1 MLSMRR
7 SKRERQADLVEQGA
21 GNAVADLK
29 AGYGQEGRME
39 QAVERGRQVAEAI
52 GAAAPEF
59 PAAEVAGNF
68 QMAADAGAVPVV
80 EQGDGWYWMR
90 RARRAEERLREV
102 SRLVGE
108 LEGLLKGQVSDG

>member
-1 MLSMRR
+1 MKRSERR
-7 SKRERQADLVEQGA
+7 RRQKAEMDAGA

-29 AGYGQEGRME
+29 AGFGQME
-39 QAVERGRQVAEAI
+39 AAVERGRQIADAV
-52 GAAAPEF
+52 GAAVPEF
-59 PAAEVAGNF
+59 PAGEVAANF
-68 QMAADAGAVPVV
+68 QMAADAGAAPVV

>member
-1 MLSMRR
+1 MMGSE
-7 SKRERQADLVEQGA
+7 ERQRELAEQGA

-29 AGYGQEGRME
+29 AGFGEGGRME
-39 QAVERGRQVAEAI
+39 EAVERGRQFAEAM
-52 GAAAPEF
+52 GAAAPETS
-59 PAAEVAGNF
+59 AAEVAANF

-80 EQGDGWYWMR
+80 EQGDGWYWMG

>member
-1 MLSMRR
+1 MKGSKAERARR
-7 SKRERQADLVEQGA
+7 RQAELVEQGA

-29 AGYGQEGRME
+29 AGFGE
-39 QAVERGRQVAEAI
+39 
-52 GAAAPEF
+52 AAAPEF

-68 QMAADAGAVPVV
+68 QMAADAGAEPVV

>member
-1 MLSMRR
+1 MMMGSE
-7 SKRERQADLVEQGA
+7 ERQRELSEQGA

-29 AGYGQEGRME
+29 AGFGE
-39 QAVERGRQVAEAI
+39 
-52 GAAAPEF
+52 AAAPEF
-59 PAAEVAGNF
+59 PAGEVAANF

>member
-1 MLSMRR
+1 MMMGSEGD
-7 SKRERQADLVEQGA
+7 RERQERLVEQGA

-29 AGYGQEGRME
+29 AGFGRME
-39 QAVERGRQVAEAI
+39 EAVERGRQFAEAM
-52 GAAAPEF
+52 GAAAPET
-59 PAAEVAGNF
+59 PAAEVAANF